1 MPNTKA
7 AKKDLKQT
15 AVRTARNL
23 AAKKALKE
31 TIKSYKKALESD
43 SAKAQEL
50 LPTVFKTLDKA
61 AKNNLIK
68 ATAASRIK
76 SRLSRKLAVK

>member
-1 MPNTKA
+1 MPNVKA

-23 AAKKALKE
+23 AAKKELKE
-31 TIKSYKKALESD
+31 TIKDYKKALEAD
-43 SAKAQEL
+43 QKKAQEL
-50 LPTVFKTLDKA
+50 LPTVFKKLDKA

-68 ATAASRIK
+68 ENAASRMK